1 MADEITITA
10 KCAECQI
17 QASIMWHAV
26 EYEHS
31 DDWKSTVDE
40 LGKAGWT
47 YRSST
52 TGQMFIL
59 CPTCAGKFLP
69 GARRE

>member
-1 MADEITITA
+1 MADKITVTA

-17 QASIMWHAV
+17 QASIMWREV
-26 EYEHS
+26 ELENS
-31 DDWKSTVDE
+31 DDWKITINE
-40 LGKAGWT
+40 LRKAGWT
-47 YRSST
+47 YRSTT

-69 GARRE
+69 GARRG